1 MPRGA
6 GARTPPFAAD
16 PKTGRSPAIV
26 GGPVAMTTVRNFLP
40 ESYSMDL
47 PTTFDL
53 LGYAQGG
60 LNARA

>member
-1 MPRGA
+1 
-6 GARTPPFAAD
+6 
-16 PKTGRSPAIV
+16 
-26 GGPVAMTTVRNFLP
+26 MTTVRNFLL

-60 LNARA
+60 LNTRA